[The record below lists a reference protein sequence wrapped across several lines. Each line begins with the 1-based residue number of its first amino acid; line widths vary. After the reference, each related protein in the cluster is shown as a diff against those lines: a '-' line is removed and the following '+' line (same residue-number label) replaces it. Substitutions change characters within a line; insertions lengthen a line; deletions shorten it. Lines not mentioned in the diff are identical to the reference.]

1 MITQQEM
8 QQIIDYTVSRGAE
21 FCELF
26 LEDRMDQE
34 LRCAKQNVQAVKNVR
49 VYGAGLRLINGLESV
64 YTYTNDVT
72 LRGLLDL
79 AEEALSLA
87 GSRAASGT
95 KSAALSASAAAYNPN
110 PVQCEP
116 DQAPLRQKV
125 QIVKAVD
132 AAAASAGV
140 PLLGHQVV
148 YSDTDQ
154 RIWIANSEGILA
166 QDRRVNT
173 RARVYYTV
181 GDGRS
186 SLYEWADYVKP
197 CGMEA
202 WESDEPQQYFRR
214 QLRSSYTSMKAEPI
228 KACTLPVVMAA
239 GSCGALWHECCGHTL
254 EAAAIADGNS
264 DFIGKIGQRVASS
277 RVTLI
282 DDGTLPG
289 LYGSSC
295 YDDEGH
301 PRQRNVLIE
310 NGILKTYLCDRLQG
324 RRIGRESNGCGRR
337 QDYTFAPTSR
347 MSNTFLA
354 PGTDDEEEMI
364 RSLGEGLYVK
374 RLGGGSGG
382 AIFSLVCAEAYLI
395 RNGQIS
401 RPVRNCMLTGRG
413 MDIMQKI
420 DRVGSRLETEYGSYC
435 GASSGLVPTT
445 AFQPAVRIS
454 EMTIGGEG

>member
-173 RARVYYTV
+173 RARAYYTV

-289 LYGSSC
+289 L
-295 YDDEGH
+295 
-301 PRQRNVLIE
+301 L
-310 NGILKTYLCDRLQG
+310 
-324 RRIGRESNGCGRR
+324 
-337 QDYTFAPTSR
+337 
-347 MSNTFLA
+347 
-354 PGTDDEEEMI
+354 
-364 RSLGEGLYVK
+364 
-374 RLGGGSGG
+374 
-382 AIFSLVCAEAYLI
+382 
-395 RNGQIS
+395 
-401 RPVRNCMLTGRG
+401 
-413 MDIMQKI
+413 
-420 DRVGSRLETEYGSYC
+420 
-435 GASSGLVPTT
+435 
-445 AFQPAVRIS
+445 
-454 EMTIGGEG
+454 